1 MAVWLPA
8 RLTKIGSKVKSLSSG
23 QHCLHYKSMG
33 KFFIAQGQVTPKKI
47 VRSGPKSKLS
57 EIL

>member
-1 MAVWLPA
+1 MAVLVPA
-8 RLTKIGSKVKSLSSG
+8 RLTKIESKVKSLSSG

-33 KFFIAQGQVTPKKI
+33 KYFIAQGQVTPKNI
-47 VRSGPKSKLS
+47 VLSGPKSNLY